1 MGSNSTFLS
10 PLCEPVSRFW
20 ADIDNP
26 SRGYDEID
34 LTLCFQD
41 TVILSGSCLVFI
53 LSFLFQVL
61 YFRKTSFRIQVNFRN
76 VSKLLLVGILTA
88 VSLTELI
95 YSAIFLV
102 LYPGELAPFQIYS
115 PAISCV
121 SFIFCLI
128 LIHYHRTR
136 GIYTAGV
143 FHVFWAVLIIHDV
156 IKIRTYA
163 LEVESG
169 RTLTTRLDYFY
180 LIISCVNLLIR
191 SILLELTLIPDLI
204 PESWFKGI
212 ENPIPEERATFLSQI
227 TWWWLNGLI
236 WRGYRRTLDRT
247 DLWSLPRAETAT
259 CASAFRDTWENEY
272 KHKLDKLAK
281 KYSTEDVLM
290 KTIRN
295 AGYCGRID
303 LERS

>member
-180 LIISCVNLLIR
+180 LIISCV
-191 SILLELTLIPDLI
+191 
-204 PESWFKGI
+204 
-212 ENPIPEERATFLSQI
+212 
-227 TWWWLNGLI
+227 
-236 WRGYRRTLDRT
+236 
-247 DLWSLPRAETAT
+247 
-259 CASAFRDTWENEY
+259 
-272 KHKLDKLAK
+272 
-281 KYSTEDVLM
+281 
-290 KTIRN
+290 
-295 AGYCGRID
+295 
-303 LERS
+303 